1 MIRFSTLVVALAAAV
16 GFTAAAGAQDL
27 TGTLKKIKDSGS
39 ITLGHRDASIP
50 FSYYDDKQQPVGFA
64 MDLCTRVVDAI
75 KTDLKMPKLDVK
87 YQLVTSANRI
97 PLMANG
103 TIDLECGSTTNNIAR
118 QKEVAFTITHFL
130 TANRIVSK
138 KTANLK
144 SIDDLK
150 GKTMV
155 STSGTTNI
163 KQLTDLNTS
172 KNMGMNIIPAN
183 GHPEAFQMVET
194 GRAVGFAMDD
204 ILLYSLVAQSRNP
217 SEFVISDFAL
227 SLPEP
232 YGIMMRKDDPAF
244 KKVVDNAMTQI
255 YRSGEINKIY
265 EKWFLKPIP
274 PKNINLNVP
283 ISPLFKNVIAKPTD
297 SGDPTAYK

>member
-1 MIRFSTLVVALAAAV
+1 MKRYTAVALALAACV
-16 GFTAAAGAQDL
+16 GFTNANAAEQS
-27 TGTLKKIKDSGS
+27 GTLKKIHDTGS
-39 ITLGHRDASIP
+39 ITIGHRDASIP
-50 FSYYDDKQQPVGFA
+50 FSYYDDKQQPIGFA
-64 MDLCTRVVDAI
+64 MDLCLRVVDAI
-75 KTDLKMPKLDVK
+75 KQELKMPKLDVK

-103 TIDLECGSTTNNIAR
+103 TIDLECRSTTNNAAR
-118 QKEVAFTITHFL
+118 QKEVAVTETHFL

-138 KTANLK
+138 KSANLK
-144 SIDDLK
+144 SEADLK

-217 SEFVISDFAL
+217 SDYVISDFAL

-232 YGIMMRKDDPAF
+232 YGIMLRRDDPAF
-244 KKVVDNAMTQI
+244 KKVVDNAMTRL
-255 YRSGEINKIY
+255 YKSGEAAKLY
-265 EKWFLKPIP
+265 ERWFLKPIP
-274 PKNINLNVP
+274 PKNINLNF
-283 ISPLFKNVIAKPTD
+283 PLSAQMKNLFANPTD
-297 SGDPTAYK
+297 SPDPAAYK